1 MGVNRDSNTILSSWT
16 IYETFDR
23 FRAPK
28 MLGRVSA
35 AKYEFSKQYVI
46 TCIVKNI
53 SSLVCEAKRIYE
65 LKRFN
70 AY

>member
-1 MGVNRDSNTILSSWT
+1 
-16 IYETFDR
+16 
-23 FRAPK
+23 